1 MSKTKEEKTVYTVD
15 EICSSVRY
23 EEVRDVLKVV
33 LDDKRAYTLE
43 EIDKVIKEFKT
54 KEVR

>member
-33 LDDKRAYTLE
+33 LDDKRTYTLE
-43 EIDKVIKEFKT
+43 EIDKVIKAFKT